1 MTKISIITALLL
13 TSTLSMAFDLGGLVK
28 ESANHLQ
35 SSSTSN
41 TSSSKGSNLS
51 SSVVSD
57 GLKEALKVGVEY
69 GVKELSKKDG
79 YLSNDKVKIPLPENL
94 QKVEKLVRKAGG
106 DEIADDLIVSMNHA
120 ASKAAPK
127 TTAIFID
134 AIKEMNIDDAKK
146 ILSGGDDAA
155 TKYFEEHTSK
165 SLKETI
171 KPIIQET
178 MEENKV
184 ASYYDKFNKYYK
196 ENAAGVLENSST
208 LKYAKQLGADTY
220 IPTGK
225 EDLDDYVTDQALQGL
240 YTMISEKESQIRKD
254 PIAQTTS
261 LLKKVFGD

>member
-1 MTKISIITALLL
+1 MTKISLITALLL

-28 ESANHLQ
+28 ESTNRLQ

-41 TSSSKGSNLS
+41 TNSSKGSSLS
-51 SSVVSD
+51 SAVVSD

-69 GVKELSKKDG
+69 GVKELSKENG
-79 YLSNDKVKIPLPENL
+79 YLANDKVKIPLPDKL

-106 DEIADDLIVSMNHA
+106 DKIADDLIVSMNTA

-127 TTAIFID
+127 TTVIFVD
-134 AIKEMNIDDAKK
+134 AIKDMNIDDAKK

-171 KPIIQET
+171 KPIIRET

-184 ASYYDKFNKYYK
+184 ASYYDTFNKYYK
-196 ENAAGVLENSST
+196 DNAGLIENTSA
-208 LKYAKQLGADTY
+208 LKYAKQFGADEY
-220 IPTGK
+220 IPSSK
-225 EDLDDYVTDQALQGL
+225 EDLDDYVTSQALKGL
-240 YTMISEKESQIRKD
+240 YTMISEKESEIRKD

-261 LLKKVFGD
+261 LLKKVFGN